1 MTRIDRPSIL
11 VIASHRPAEIRNSVS
26 GLDAETNVLSLDA
39 DAAPPIRALAALRRT
54 DAAIR
59 RHRPDLVLLDCFETI
74 GAPAVWVAS
83 RREVPIVVRLVGDH
97 WRTIEEERLAPARER
112 RDAPAYLRHRSSQA
126 LNRYIFDRADGFVTV
141 STALRDVVTD
151 RTGCPH
157 ERIGVVPIP
166 ITTDAFR
173 TGSAAAARAAFGIDT
188 ERVLLTVTNLT
199 FRAKYDGVRT
209 ILSEVLPLL
218 RADDELSYVVAGG
231 GQYHERLVA
240 DLDDRIDDPAIR
252 RRVHALGHVETVAD
266 LYALADVFAYVSD
279 LDGYPNVVLEAQ
291 TAGLPVVANDAY
303 GMRDQI
309 ADGDTGFLVDPESP
323 GALRRRI
330 ELLLENP
337 TVRRRIGARARL
349 RARRENDPEAISDRL
364 DSFLSAFVREIR

>member
-1 MTRIDRPSIL
+1 
-11 VIASHRPAEIRNSVS
+11 
-26 GLDAETNVLSLDA
+26 
-39 DAAPPIRALAALRRT
+39 
-54 DAAIR
+54 
-59 RHRPDLVLLDCFETI
+59 
-74 GAPAVWVAS
+74 
-83 RREVPIVVRLVGDH
+83 
-97 WRTIEEERLAPARER
+97 
-112 RDAPAYLRHRSSQA
+112 